1 MTDAQ
6 GPFFQQGDTG
16 KPTGATA
23 VTAFAYTNKSVFDDI
38 VRRLQNQHR
47 SWLWYKGLN
56 VDLLDSKHAS
66 YLTTAVN
73 ETDIDHPD
81 LNDTTPAAPAGG
93 LNVKWQADD
102 EQNSGS
108 QTPVS
113 AYVPLSSLATVTIV
127 GTDKIVITDTSD
139 SENPKRGL
147 VSDIITAVAAAPLD
161 AQYVTL
167 ATNGTLTNE
176 RVLTEGLGIDFA
188 DGGAGA
194 ALTVTLDLGEISTG
208 TPSGADTFVFVD
220 ADDQTGKRGT
230 AADTLV
236 ALGAAPSSTA
246 VTAASAFAAA
256 NRALISAGADRSADD
271 SDFTLTTDG
280 SNVLRTAV
288 GTDISFD
295 GRNLKDVGTLA
306 SGAHTVDVS
315 STNAIAQSI
324 GENSTT
330 GPWEDKY
337 PVEFLVSSSSAT
349 FDIPTASDSTYI
361 VTLDLAFQRDTAG
374 SPRGGA
380 IYEKACWHNAGGTP
394 AARGSII
401 GPTTVDPSG
410 LGVTA
415 VLSAS
420 GTNIRLTVT
429 DSSGATIRVRGFV
442 TVSLCGGGA

>member
-1 MTDAQ
+1 LANNTELNT
-6 GPFFQQGDTG
+6 GPFVWGAAENAAGQPDDSIARTGPDISRETFMDDTFR
-16 KPTGATA
+16 
-23 VTAFAYTNKSVFDDI
+23 AFMLLY
-38 VRRLQNQHR
+38 R
-47 SWLWYKGLN
+47 SGVWHKGMN
-56 VDLLDSKHAS
+56 ADLLDGRHAS
-66 YLTTAVN
+66 YFQAACATLTALCALDSFGFVTKTAADTIAARTITVG
-73 ETDIDHPD
+73 TGLDIVDGDGVAGDPAIALDVAELSVVTIASDDHVVIS
-81 LNDTTPAAPAGG
+81 DTT
-93 LNVKWQADD
+93 D
-102 EQNSGS
+102 
-108 QTPVS
+108 
-113 AYVPLSSLATVTIV
+113 SST
-127 GTDKIVITDTSD
+127 
-139 SENPKRGL
+139 KRAL
-147 VSDIITAVAAAPLD
+147 VSDIVSLAAA
-161 AQYVTL
+161 
-167 ATNGTLTNE
+167 
-176 RVLTEGLGIDFA
+176 
-188 DGGAGA
+188 GAG
-194 ALTVTLDLGEISTG
+194 DISSPTNLIAGRVPVATG
-208 TPSGADTFVFVD
+208 VKA
-220 ADDQTGKRGT
+220 
-230 AADTLV
+230 
-236 ALGAAPSSTA
+236 
-246 VTAASAFAAA
+246 
-256 NRALISAGADRSADD
+256 IDD
-271 SDFTLTTDG
+271 SDFKMTTDG
-280 SNVLRTAV
+280 TNVLSV
-288 GTDISFD
+288 GSGIAIDFD
-295 GRNLKDVGTLA
+295 SKNFVDVGTVN
-306 SGAHTVDVS
+306 SGAHTVDLS